1 MEGEEEERRALVLL
15 TTYVL
20 LKRRRDLNN
29 AHAQRRAEIQRR
41 VRHQQHSFQRQR
53 RMLMMMIAGGVRSD
67 DRIRTRP
74 WTTTR
79 TTDWWERVAMTEFQP
94 SDWLEKFRM
103 SKETFLQ
110 LCDRLRPRLAR
121 QDTSFRLA
129 LPVEK
134 RVAVALWRLA
144 SNVEYRT
151 ISALFGVGKSTVCR
165 CVRDMC
171 HAIVALL
178 VPVYLRPPG
187 ERELEASAQLFL
199 SKWGFPHCVAAVAT
213 LHTAIITPS
222 DNASD
227 YANPAGWLSVL
238 TQVVVG
244 GRGQFWDVCA
254 SFPGGTEPADVLQN
268 SSLWATAADGGLSPG
283 SPPAFMGKPLRYTSA
298 QDRSQIFSGIFNPPY
313 FQMNT
318 IYEISTSWKSQFHDG
333 VARYVLLG
341 EACYPLQS
349 WLMKAYPEERGCQ
362 PVPAEPRRLFNR
374 RLARALRSSS
384 EALLRLRARW
394 QCLSKRN
401 DCGLDVVPTM
411 ILACCILHNVCESH
425 GDAFR
430 AEWQAEVAEAE
441 SPQPGHAPLPS
452 TGVDQGRAE
461 ETRKLFCDYFQEQN
475 M

>member
-1 MEGEEEERRALVLL
+1 
-15 TTYVL
+15 
-20 LKRRRDLNN
+20 
-29 AHAQRRAEIQRR
+29 
-41 VRHQQHSFQRQR
+41 
-53 RMLMMMIAGGVRSD
+53 MMIAGGVRSD

-238 TQVVVG
+238 TQVWTHTRRRPRYTRIGPPFFLVLRPLWCFLRWWSAAEGSSGTCVPVSQA
-244 GRGQFWDVCA
+244 GRSRRTSSRTRRCG
-254 SFPGGTEPADVLQN
+254 PRLQ
-268 SSLWATAADGGLSPG
+268 TAACHLARH
-283 SPPAFMGKPLRYTSA
+283 PPSWEN
-298 QDRSQIFSGIFNPPY
+298 RSG
-313 FQMNT
+313 T
-318 IYEISTSWKSQFHDG
+318 
-333 VARYVLLG
+333 
-341 EACYPLQS
+341 
-349 WLMKAYPEERGCQ
+349 
-362 PVPAEPRRLFNR
+362 RRLRIAVKFF
-374 RLARALRSSS
+374 LAFLIHRISR
-384 EALLRLRARW
+384 
-394 QCLSKRN
+394 
-401 DCGLDVVPTM
+401 
-411 ILACCILHNVCESH
+411 
-425 GDAFR
+425 
-430 AEWQAEVAEAE
+430 
-441 SPQPGHAPLPS
+441 
-452 TGVDQGRAE
+452 
-461 ETRKLFCDYFQEQN
+461 
-475 M
+475 

>member
-15 TTYVL
+15 TAYVL

-29 AHAQRRAEIQRR
+29 AHAQRRAEVQRR

-178 VPVYLRPPG
+178 GPVYLQPPG

-227 YANPAGWLSVL
+227 YANPGGWLSVL

-268 SSLWATAADGGLSPG
+268 SSLWATAADGGLSPA
-283 SPPAFMGKPLRYTSA
+283 SPPSFMGKPL
-298 QDRSQIFSGIFNPPY
+298 
-313 FQMNT
+313 
-318 IYEISTSWKSQFHDG
+318 
-333 VARYVLLG
+333 RYVLLG

-349 WLMKAYPEERGCQ
+349 WLMKAYPEERGCH
-362 PVPAEPRRLFNR
+362 PVPAEPPRLFNR